1 MSDINVQTFS
11 GKVNVAN
18 NLKVGS
24 SHFFVDTQNNNVG
37 IGTNNPT
44 HTLDVHGTANVG
56 VLTATFLHGDGSNIQ
71 NIVSS
76 QWQGTSGDPI
86 YYSNSVGIATTT
98 APTRTLEVGSNLYVE
113 DTGSNVLVV
122 DGNVAATSITIG
134 DATIVASQGLD
145 HVTNENN
152 TTTQVV
158 QFNNPTTG
166 FVTASNA
173 VIGGTLSLQ
182 NFALSQSYGLE
193 NVTGVNNTTGDTI
206 VSSNAT
212 TGFQSTANVSVG
224 RDALVTGNVTVGKDL
239 TVSEEATFS
248 SNVTI
253 AEDLEVSGNVTNL
266 DVLSNVNLLSVSNV
280 VSIRR
285 DSNVVTE
292 FSRSKKL
299 IKYPRV
305 ALTSAASTTSGY
317 QGYKVTSSFSHSG
330 YNDWEAFDNG
340 GDTVGWHTADGAL
353 REYNNGG
360 EGTYSGT
367 LQTRLASNTELGEWL
382 QIELPEAIR
391 LERYIIIPQGT
402 LGAAGAGNCPSSAVV
417 YGSNDGT
424 TWKEVHRYTDQIVDS
439 GGCRRYTFQ
448 TNSTETY
455 NRFAIVVTKRGT
467 SGGSGYGVSIQEWDL
482 FGTPEYDPDAHGVDV
497 KVTSY
502 PNIPNTD
509 WLEVYY
515 DAKDLTGVPSTV
527 LDMSGNSRNGTLNG
541 GVSVSDGAFVFDGSG
556 DYISTT
562 LNGLTGG
569 NLRYAVSMW
578 IKMDRFGAS
587 NGTNVGYIYAL
598 GNASAA
604 RQKTMVYVRQYNTGE
619 DPKYQLVFAG
629 YTYDYAINKNDWD
642 LNRWYHVVT
651 MHEGGTVNFSG
662 ANAIVYVD
670 GVRVDCLLNNV
681 SSGGDAGNTLSIA
694 NNPTLTIGGNGSVES
709 YSGSIANFRLFN
721 RVLASDE
728 VYQLYAYQKEYFGY
742 GDLSMTFKAGRLGIG
757 TSEPRAMLDVR
768 GNIHAIGSVNPVIG
782 MWKQTI
788 DSTTVTT
795 TIVANIGSCMST
807 KTPDGY
813 GTATGFS
820 GSAGIFIAPYD
831 GIYQFQ
837 AFLVGQSGS
846 SNCLLVFNA
855 NGPSVVNGTWGTKN
869 VIAEYNEL
877 FDLRGDRTDEEEP
890 FTFATLL
897 NMSKGDYVD
906 IQNHSTGYLGHGN
919 VNCSAYLIHRF
930 N

>member
-1 MSDINVQTFS
+1 MSDINIQTFS

-18 NLKVGS
+18 NLKVGTN
-24 SHFFVDTQNNNVG
+24 HFFVDTQNNNVG
-37 IGTNNPT
+37 IGTSDPT
-44 HTLDVHGTANVG
+44 HTLDVQGTANVG
-56 VLTATFLHGDGSNIQ
+56 VLTATLAGI
-71 NIVSS
+71 
-76 QWQGTSGDPI
+76 GTDNPTHTLDVEGTA
-86 YYSNSVGIATTT
+86 NVGVLTATSAGIGTTT

-182 NFALSQSYGLE
+182 NFELSQSYGLE
-193 NVTGVNNTTGDTI
+193 NVTNVNNTTEDTI
-206 VSSNAT
+206 ISSNAT
-212 TGFQSTANVSVG
+212 TGFQSSANVSVG

-253 AEDLEVSGNVTNL
+253 AKDLEVSGNVTNL

-280 VSIRR
+280 VSIRK

-292 FSRSKKL
+292 FPRSKKL

-305 ALTSAASTTSGY
+305 ALTSAALNSAYENGYRVTFSNENTTY
-317 QGYKVTSSFSHSG
+317 RAYHAFSIDEV
-330 YNDWEAFDNG
+330 NQ
-340 GDTVGWHTADGAL
+340 VGWHSQGPGASA
-353 REYNNGG
+353 EYN
-360 EGTYSGT
+360 GTDGLYSGT
-367 LQTRLASNTELGEWL
+367 SRLATETVLGEWL
-382 QIELPEAIR
+382 GLELPEAIKLQSVR
-391 LERYIIIPQGT
+391 MASQDYSPTVNTVDDFVLYAKKQSGDTWTSLGT
-402 LGAAGAGNCPSSAVV
+402 FTGVATSQYSA
-417 YGSNDGT
+417 DGVT
-424 TWKEVHRYTDQIVDS
+424 VNVDAS
-439 GGCRRYTFQ
+439 DYYKF
-448 TNSTETY
+448 
-455 NRFAIVVTKRGT
+455 FAIVATKRDA
-467 SGGSGYGVSIQEWDL
+467 GGVNTGVSIRVLEF
-482 FGTPEYDPDAHGVDV
+482 FGVPEYDPEAHGVDV
-497 KVTSY
+497 VVKSEANV
-502 PNIPNTD
+502 PNTD
-509 WLEVYY
+509 WLELYY
-515 DAKDLTGVPSTV
+515 DAKDLTGVPNLV
-527 LDMSGNSRNGTLNG
+527 LDLSSNSRNGTLNG
-541 GVSVSDGAFVFDGSG
+541 GVSVSDGVFVFDGSG

-587 NGTNVGYIYAL
+587 NGINVGYIYAL
-598 GNASAA
+598 GNANAA
-604 RQKTMVYVRQYNTGE
+604 RQKTMMYVRQYNTGE

-642 LNRWYHVVT
+642 LNRWYHVVA

-728 VYQLYAYQKEYFGY
+728 VYQLYAYQKEYFGF

-768 GNIHAIGSVNPVIG
+768 GNVRIGG
-782 MWKQTI
+782 TI
-788 DSTTVTT
+788 QFPLIISHRFINGAGGVTVTSGNYIPFNGVLYENPPGT
-795 TIVANIGSCMST
+795 HTGNYFTCPVKGIYECHADMLVNNNAQYDGNHEWYRNNAGMS
-807 KTPDGY
+807 PRRRGY
-813 GTATGFS
+813 GTQVVGSKHNQATS
-820 GSAGIFIAPYD
+820 HYYIECDAGDTLSLKGVSTITWY
-831 GIYQFQ
+831 
-837 AFLVGQSGS
+837 S
-846 SNCLLVFNA
+846 SDDY
-855 NGPSVVNGTWGTKN
+855 SHSH
-869 VIAEYNEL
+869 
-877 FDLRGDRTDEEEP
+877 
-890 FTFATLL
+890 
-897 NMSKGDYVD
+897 MS
-906 IQNHSTGYLGHGN
+906 IR
-919 VNCSAYLIHRF
+919 LITPT
-930 N
+930 